1 MSSSCPTSSKS
12 AHTSAWRVQKTG
24 ASKNIRKNA
33 ASVSLR
39 GASKDLSSSHRIRR
53 LIPRGDD
60 VENDRRNF
68 ASSSSSSVT
77 SSVRTRASL
86 SSFRTMSMRTSA
98 TVDETGDV
106 ATSKNKITTATTM
119 RRRLLSSS
127 SSSFFSSSRGK
138 RNKKTDESFRLHAL
152 RKKQQGGGDKEQ
164 DETTIEFIK
173 SLVSGSFY
181 EEGEEIGEDEFS
193 AAGGSSSEALVR
205 RRKPA
210 KGVQF
215 FKPGLRK
222 LTARQRMALAF
233 SDLDSSG
240 WWAVIS
246 SGIVFGTFI
255 LESYNIGTFGG
266 WDVLYRDDIP
276 WYSGLVSM
284 DNIRDIEDA
293 YNALFFFELLL
304 RAWVAEFKFSFW
316 TNPFTV
322 LDTAATIPPV
332 LAVFGL
338 VDRMSPIPRFLRL
351 LRIVRLLRFLER
363 SPDSVLF
370 GLFKSDSMTVQL
382 TGVAAEFICIF
393 VIAAGVIYDLEFGI
407 NPAVKNLNDTLYW
420 AVLTLTGIGQPFE
433 VVTPG
438 GRVATVVSIFVALLV
453 IPGQLAKLATIS
465 GGEMLLGMMEDE
477 DEEDED
483 QELISNTGEVFILK
497 STDEDPITSGAKTF
511 DDRVCDSCG
520 LEMHEIDAR
529 YCRRCSFKL
538 AESDVTG
545 LRFARKIAKKKK
557 AIEEKQVRGNVNVG
571 RLGVD
576 MMSSISTSTKALS
589 NKKNRNS

>member
-1 MSSSCPTSSKS
+1 MSSSCPTSSKC

-39 GASKDLSSSHRIRR
+39 GASKDLSSSHDDSDARVRTEEVTEDEDDDEEAKFRRSFSTSSLRGIRR
-53 LIPRGDD
+53 
-60 VENDRRNF
+60 
-68 ASSSSSSVT
+68 
-77 SSVRTRASL
+77 
-86 SSFRTMSMRTSA
+86 RTSA

-106 ATSKNKITTATTM
+106 ATSKNKITTATTT
-119 RRRLLSSS
+119 RRRLLSS
-127 SSSFFSSSRGK
+127 SSSRGK

-181 EEGEEIGEDEFS
+181 EEDEEIGEDEFS

-215 FKPGLRK
+215 FKPGMRK

-438 GRVATVVSIFVALLV
+438 GRVATVASIFVALLV

-557 AIEEKQVRGNVNVG
+557 AIEQKQVRGNVNVG

>member
-1 MSSSCPTSSKS
+1 ME
-12 AHTSAWRVQKTG
+12 KTRTV
-24 ASKNIRKNA
+24 KNIRKNA
-33 ASVSLR
+33 TFLGFRETAKDVSSSQRMHSSLR
-39 GASKDLSSSHRIRR
+39 C
-53 LIPRGDD
+53 LIPRSD
-60 VENDRRNF
+60 VENERRSSF
-68 ASSSSSSVT
+68 ASSSST
-77 SSVRTRASL
+77 SSSSSSSFIIHTRASL
-86 SSFRTMSMRTSA
+86 SSFRAKSMRTAA
-98 TVDETGDV
+98 TAGKTG
-106 ATSKNKITTATTM
+106 TKSIATT
-119 RRRLLSSS
+119 RRRFLSSS
-127 SSSFFSSSRGK
+127 SSSSGGGK
-138 RNKKTDESFRLHAL
+138 RNGKTTESFRLHAL
-152 RKKQQGGGDKEQ
+152 RKKQQGGAGDKKQ

-173 SLVSGSFY
+173 SLVSGSYY
-181 EEGEEIGEDEFS
+181 EEDEEIGEDEFS
-193 AAGGSSSEALVR
+193 TAGGNSTEGLVR

-210 KGVQF
+210 RRLKF

-293 YNALFFFELLL
+293 YNALFFFELML

-465 GGEMLLGMMEDE
+465 GGEMLLEMMEDE
-477 DEEDED
+477 DDEDED

-511 DDRVCDSCG
+511 DARVCDSCG

-529 YCRRCSFKL
+529 YCRRCSYKL
-538 AESDVTG
+538 AESDATG

-557 AIEEKQVRGNVNVG
+557 AVEEKQVQGNVNVG

-576 MMSSISTSTKALS
+576 MMSSISTSSKALS
-589 NKKNRNS
+589 NKKKRSS

>member
-1 MSSSCPTSSKS
+1 MSSSCPTSSKC

-39 GASKDLSSSHRIRR
+39 GASKDLSSSHDDSDARVRTEEVTEDEDDDEEAKFRRSFSTSSLRGIRR
-53 LIPRGDD
+53 
-60 VENDRRNF
+60 
-68 ASSSSSSVT
+68 
-77 SSVRTRASL
+77 
-86 SSFRTMSMRTSA
+86 RTSA

-106 ATSKNKITTATTM
+106 ATSKNKITTATTT
-119 RRRLLSSS
+119 RRRLLSS
-127 SSSFFSSSRGK
+127 SSSRGK

-181 EEGEEIGEDEFS
+181 EEDEEIGEDEFS

-215 FKPGLRK
+215 FKPGMRK

-438 GRVATVVSIFVALLV
+438 GRVATVASIFVALLV

-465 GGEMLLGMMEDE
+465 GGEMLLGMKEDE

-497 STDEDPITSGAKTF
+497 STDDDPITSGAKTF

>member
-1 MSSSCPTSSKS
+1 MSSSCTTSFKS
-12 AHTSAWRVQKTG
+12 THM
-24 ASKNIRKNA
+24 N
-33 ASVSLR
+33 
-39 GASKDLSSSHRIRR
+39 
-53 LIPRGDD
+53 
-60 VENDRRNF
+60 
-68 ASSSSSSVT
+68 
-77 SSVRTRASL
+77 
-86 SSFRTMSMRTSA
+86 SMRVRKTRIMNNAHKYAPAVGLRNSQ
-98 TVDETGDV
+98 
-106 ATSKNKITTATTM
+106 
-119 RRRLLSSS
+119 RRGVVRL
-127 SSSFFSSSRGK
+127 FFSLGGGGGGK
-138 RNKKTDESFRLHAL
+138 RNKKTEKPFRLHGF
-152 RKKQQGGGDKEQ
+152 RKQQQQQQQQQQQKEEGASDKNKNMN
-164 DETTIEFIK
+164 ETTIEFIK
-173 SLVSGSFY
+173 SLVSGSYY
-181 EEGEEIGEDEFS
+181 EKDEEIDKGEFS
-193 AAGGSSSEALVR
+193 AVGGNRTEGLVR
-205 RRKPA
+205 RGKPT
-210 KGVQF
+210 KGLKF

-255 LESYNIGTFGG
+255 LETYNIGTFGG

-284 DNIRDIEDA
+284 DNIREIENA
-293 YNALFFFELLL
+293 YNALFFFELML

-363 SPDSVLF
+363 APDSVLF

-382 TGVAAEFICIF
+382 IGVASEFICIF

-465 GGEMLLGMMEDE
+465 GGEMLLEMME

-483 QELISNTGEVFILK
+483 QEIISNTGEVFILK
-497 STDEDPITSGAKTF
+497 SMDEDPTTSGAKTF
-511 DDRVCDSCG
+511 DDRACDSCG
-520 LEMHEIDAR
+520 LKMHEVDAR

-538 AESDVTG
+538 AESEATG

-557 AIEEKQVRGNVNVG
+557 AVEERRVQGNVNVG

-576 MMSSISTSTKALS
+576 MMSSISTSSKALS
-589 NKKNRNS
+589 NKRNRNS

>member
-1 MSSSCPTSSKS
+1 MSSSCPTSSKC

-53 LIPRGDD
+53 LIPRSDD

-68 ASSSSSSVT
+68 ASSS
-77 SSVRTRASL
+77 L
-86 SSFRTMSMRTSA
+86 SSF
-98 TVDETGDV
+98 
-106 ATSKNKITTATTM
+106 
-119 RRRLLSSS
+119 
-127 SSSFFSSSRGK
+127 
-138 RNKKTDESFRLHAL
+138 
-152 RKKQQGGGDKEQ
+152 
-164 DETTIEFIK
+164 EFIK

-181 EEGEEIGEDEFS
+181 EEDEEIGEDEFS

-316 TNPFTV
+316 TNSFTV

-393 VIAAGVIYDLEFGI
+393 VIASIFKQMEFDVEFGI

-589 NKKNRNS
+589 NKKKRNS

>member
-1 MSSSCPTSSKS
+1 MSSSCPTSSKC

-39 GASKDLSSSHRIRR
+39 GASKDLSSSHDDSDARVRTEEVTEDEDDDEEAKFRRSFSTSSLRGIRR
-53 LIPRGDD
+53 
-60 VENDRRNF
+60 
-68 ASSSSSSVT
+68 
-77 SSVRTRASL
+77 
-86 SSFRTMSMRTSA
+86 RTSA

-106 ATSKNKITTATTM
+106 ATSKNKITTATTT
-119 RRRLLSSS
+119 RRRLLSS
-127 SSSFFSSSRGK
+127 SSSRGK

-181 EEGEEIGEDEFS
+181 EEDEEIGEDEFS

-215 FKPGLRK
+215 FKPGMRK

-438 GRVATVVSIFVALLV
+438 GRVATVASIFVALLV

>member
-1 MSSSCPTSSKS
+1 
-12 AHTSAWRVQKTG
+12 
-24 ASKNIRKNA
+24 
-33 ASVSLR
+33 
-39 GASKDLSSSHRIRR
+39 
-53 LIPRGDD
+53 
-60 VENDRRNF
+60 
-68 ASSSSSSVT
+68 
-77 SSVRTRASL
+77 
-86 SSFRTMSMRTSA
+86 MSMRTSA
-98 TVDETGDV
+98 IADETGDV
-106 ATSKNKITTATTM
+106 ATSKNKITTATTT

-127 SSSFFSSSRGK
+127 SSFLSSSSRGK

-181 EEGEEIGEDEFS
+181 EEDEEIGEDEFS

>member
-1 MSSSCPTSSKS
+1 MSSSCTTSFKS
-12 AHTSAWRVQKTG
+12 THM
-24 ASKNIRKNA
+24 N
-33 ASVSLR
+33 
-39 GASKDLSSSHRIRR
+39 
-53 LIPRGDD
+53 
-60 VENDRRNF
+60 
-68 ASSSSSSVT
+68 
-77 SSVRTRASL
+77 
-86 SSFRTMSMRTSA
+86 SMRVRKTRIMNNAHKYAPAVVLRNSQ
-98 TVDETGDV
+98 
-106 ATSKNKITTATTM
+106 
-119 RRRLLSSS
+119 RRGVVRL
-127 SSSFFSSSRGK
+127 FFSLGGGGGGGGK
-138 RNKKTDESFRLHAL
+138 RNKKTEKPFRLHGF
-152 RKKQQGGGDKEQ
+152 RKQQQQQQKEEDASDKNKNMN
-164 DETTIEFIK
+164 ETTIEFIK
-173 SLVSGSFY
+173 SLVSGSYY
-181 EEGEEIGEDEFS
+181 EKDEEIDKGEFS
-193 AAGGSSSEALVR
+193 AVGGNRTEGLVR
-205 RRKPA
+205 RGKPT
-210 KGVQF
+210 KGLKF

-255 LESYNIGTFGG
+255 LETYNIGTFGG

-284 DNIRDIEDA
+284 DNIREIENA
-293 YNALFFFELLL
+293 YNALFFFELML

-363 SPDSVLF
+363 APDSVLF

-382 TGVAAEFICIF
+382 IGVASEFICIF

-465 GGEMLLGMMEDE
+465 GGEMLLEMME

-483 QELISNTGEVFILK
+483 QEIISNTGEVFILK
-497 STDEDPITSGAKTF
+497 SMDEDPTTSGAKTF
-511 DDRVCDSCG
+511 DDRACDSCG
-520 LEMHEIDAR
+520 LKMHEVDAR

-538 AESDVTG
+538 AESEATG

-557 AIEEKQVRGNVNVG
+557 AVEERRVQGNVNVG
-571 RLGVD
+571 RLGLD
-576 MMSSISTSTKALS
+576 MMSSISTSSKALS
-589 NKKNRNS
+589 NKRNRNS